1 MSLPNFLTFL
11 RIFLIPTFATAY
23 LYGHPAPALAA
34 FLGAG
39 ITDALD
45 GWLARRNNQQTAFGS
60 ILDPTADKLLMLTAF
75 SLLTYTGLVPLWALI
90 IAVSR
95 EVFVVGGWVIRQLVT
110 SSLKVVP
117 SLLGKATTV
126 AQVAAVTALLLS
138 RQGIMPPVA
147 ATWLLYLA
155 ILLTA
160 LSGLDYLYRGLKEL
174 QPRPVRR

>member
-1 MSLPNFLTFL
+1 VSLPNFLTFL

-23 LYGHPAPALAA
+23 LYGHPALALAA

-45 GWLARRNNQQTAFGS
+45 GWLARRSNQQTEFGS
-60 ILDPTADKLLMLTAF
+60 ILDPAADKLLMLTSF
-75 SLLTYTGLVPLWALI
+75 GLLTYTSLMPLWALI

-95 EVFVVGGWVIRQLVT
+95 EVFVVGGWVIRHMVT
-110 SSLKVVP
+110 SSSKVVP
-117 SLLGKATTV
+117 SLLGKATTL
-126 AQVAAVTALLLS
+126 AQVAAVSALLLG
-138 RQGIMPPVA
+138 RQGVMPANA
-147 ATWLLYLA
+147 ATWLLYAA

-174 QPRPVRR
+174 QPRAVSR